1 MTSSTPPDMLGLAM
15 EFGMEIVTDTVT
27 DSVTETVM
35 GTVTETV
42 TETVSEPVQLSRQE
56 ADLVT
61 FAVHCVDA
69 EEWLQITLD
78 KPMEGEQCPL
88 SMEPIEEC
96 GLVSVEEKFPFKDF
110 PDLTVA
116 VLPCGHRFNCLSIM
130 YSFMY
135 NGMKCPVCRSGSDAI
150 MDFKSVN
157 CRWAER
163 FNAEI
168 AAKKRANMM
177 EALEENER
185 VAEQLFRSENGLHPF
200 TTTLFISRH
209 TDSPTIPYMNFDDD
223 DAIPVPFLAIVGRG
237 HNQSTL
243 GFSSMDESD
252 LAMPIDTDDNP
263 GLDADREAANT
274 LTEMRTQASMALN
287 TMWNMSRPVRP
298 TPQRRSSQNSEQ
310 SIPGR
315 GSERGSERGS
325 TSRRAFSSNSA
336 TSSMRNIIQIAP
348 GSDGAF
354 TLHMPSPIVTVEMVC
369 NVYLYSSIALMP
381 VTGIEFNMKRVDYRG
396 DNGTIEFGL
405 QMQDVR
411 LLSTLIQSIGPQA
424 LRACVSYIT
433 LFGGLERVGVSP
445 RVRLE
450 GQSGQVSVNPEHG
463 NGTFSFE
470 FHEQLGVRNVSD
482 SVSGISSLKYISPVT
497 VH

>member
-1 MTSSTPPDMLGLAM
+1 MTSSTPPELLGLAM
-15 EFGMEIVTDTVT
+15 EFGMEIVTDIVT
-27 DSVTETVM
+27 DILPNAQPSTQPRAIEPAQR
-35 GTVTETV
+35 
-42 TETVSEPVQLSRQE
+42 PVQLGGQDE
-56 ADLVT
+56 DLVT

-200 TTTLFISRH
+200 TTTLLISHR
-209 TDSPTIPYMNFDDD
+209 TESPAIPYMNFDDD
-223 DAIPVPFLAIVGRG
+223 DTIPVPFLAIVGRG
-237 HNQSTL
+237 HNQSTI
-243 GFSSMDESD
+243 GFSSMDEGD
-252 LAMPIDTDDNP
+252 LAMPIDTDDDL
-263 GLDADREAANT
+263 GLDADLAADRAAANT

-287 TMWNMSRPVRP
+287 TMWNMSHPVRP
-298 TPQRRSSQNSEQ
+298 VPQRRSSQNSEQ
-310 SIPGR
+310 SIP
-315 GSERGSERGS
+315 ERGSV
-325 TSRRAFSSNSA
+325 SRRAFSSNSA
-336 TSSMRNIIQIAP
+336 TSSMRNMIQIAP
-348 GSDGAF
+348 GENGTF

-369 NVYLYSSIALMP
+369 NIYLYSSLALMP

-411 LLSTLIQSIGPQA
+411 MLSALIQSIGPQA

-450 GQSGQVSVNPEHG
+450 GQNGQVSVNPEHG
-463 NGTFSFE
+463 NGMFSFE